1 MTRWKW
7 IVREIRSSNKMLVL
21 GDKDKDK
28 IIHLNSNKNWLD
40 SWNSHNN
47 KYKDNRSLKER

>member
-1 MTRWKW
+1 MTWWKW

-21 GDKDKDK
+21 GDKDK
-28 IIHLNSNKNWLD
+28 IIHKNSNKNWLYN
-40 SWNSHNN
+40 WNSHNN